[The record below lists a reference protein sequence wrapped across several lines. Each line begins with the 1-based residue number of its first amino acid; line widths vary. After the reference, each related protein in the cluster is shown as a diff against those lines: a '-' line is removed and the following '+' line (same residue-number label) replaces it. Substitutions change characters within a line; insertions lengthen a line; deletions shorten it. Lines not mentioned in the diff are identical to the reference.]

1 VPPRFYVPDLDPRS
15 ERIPLP
21 DEEAEHLS
29 RVMRLG
35 AGAEVEIFDGR
46 GGLWR
51 AEVVQAGKRAVF
63 VKPIAKAK
71 PAAEATVAITLV
83 ACVLKSD
90 KMDDVI
96 RDAVMLGVAAIQPV
110 VSARTEV
117 SLSNLAR
124 GRRADRWQR
133 IAVSSAK
140 QCGRAV
146 VPPVREAITL
156 DQYWQAESGEP
167 RLFCAEP
174 KASLEGEGFSRR
186 LLHDIPS
193 PPSAHLIVGPEGGWT
208 LTEVA
213 SAVDAR
219 AILIT
224 LGARTLR
231 ADAVPI
237 VALTA
242 LLTVWGEL
250 R

>member
-1 VPPRFYVPDLDPRS
+1 MPPRFYVPDLDPRS
-15 ERIPLP
+15 ERIALP

-29 RVMRLG
+29 RVMRLR
-35 AGAEVEIFDGR
+35 AGADVEIFDGR

-51 AEVVQAGKRAVF
+51 AEVVQAGKRAV
-63 VKPIAKAK
+63 VVRPIARAKA
-71 PAAEATVAITLV
+71 AAETRVAITLV
-83 ACVLKSD
+83 AAVLKAD

-110 VSARTEV
+110 VTTRTEI
-117 SLSNLAR
+117 SLSTIAR
-124 GRRADRWQR
+124 GHRVERWQR

-146 VPPVREAITL
+146 VPPVQEPVTL
-156 DQYWQAESGEP
+156 DQYWAAETLGP

-174 KASLEGEGFSRR
+174 AANIDGRALQE
-186 LLHDIPS
+186 IPS
-193 PPSAHLIVGPEGGWT
+193 PPSADLIVGPEGGWT
-208 LTEVA
+208 VQEVA
-213 SAVDAR
+213 F
-219 AILIT
+219 AINAGGIVVT

-237 VALTA
+237 VALSA